1 MNFSENLKN
10 NVQCAKN
17 IFKNN
22 GMIVFRYME
31 NSYDSHTKACI
42 FFCDGLAGGEL
53 LNESIIEPF
62 IKDKNIKNISDKYS
76 YIKNSVISSNE
87 VTNAKTQDDIVTAV
101 FSGDAIM
108 FVDGYATPLIIN
120 VRSPFKR
127 SISEP
132 DTEKTLKGPRDSF
145 GEVILQN
152 TALIMRRIKN
162 KNFRLEKFVLGK
174 DTKTPVIMCYIE
186 NLCDKNT
193 VKNISKKISE
203 ININS
208 LTDINEVAE
217 LIKGRTF
224 SPFKT
229 SDSTQR
235 PDVAVRSLL
244 EGKIILMAD
253 GSPQAVALPFLFTDY
268 FKSPDDY
275 TINFYFAS
283 VSRLIRYVSFFISI
297 YLPALYVC
305 AVKFH
310 KEILPKNLLF
320 SLSEKRASAP
330 FGVTVE
336 VLIFLVFFEIIR
348 EAATRTPS
356 AIGQTMSIVG
366 GLILSETAAS
376 ANIVSTPSIIVIAI
390 AGITS
395 MILPKMAGA
404 TTLFRILFVFFSSFA
419 GLYGLSLGT
428 IILITH
434 ICSVDIF
441 GKAYLN
447 STLPLNKESFADT
460 FLRFPYKILDK
471 KKER

>member
-1 MNFSENLKN
+1 MNFYTSLEKN
-10 NVQCAKN
+10 TEYMKKL
-17 IFKNN
+17 FENN
-22 GMIVFRYME
+22 GMIVYRYME
-31 NSYDSHTKACI
+31 NSFDTSIKACML
-42 FFCDGLAGGEL
+42 FCDGLAGAEL
-53 LNESIIEPF
+53 LNESIVKPF
-62 IKDKNIKNISDKYS
+62 VKAKIPDNIKDKYS
-76 YIKNSVISSNE
+76 YIKNSVVFSNE
-87 VTNAKTQDDIVTAV
+87 VNDAKNENDIVTAV
-101 FSGDAIM
+101 FSGDAVM
-108 FVDGYATPLIIN
+108 FIDGFCTPLIIN

-132 DTEKTLKGPRDSF
+132 DTEKNLKGPRDSF

-162 KNFRLEKFVLGK
+162 ENFRLLKFSLGK
-174 DTKTPVIMCYIE
+174 DTKTPVVMCYIE
-186 NLCDKNT
+186 SLCEKADVEK
-193 VKNISKKISE
+193 IKKRIES
-203 ININS
+203 INVNS
-208 LTDINEVAE
+208 VNDINEVAE
-217 LIKGRTF
+217 LIKGRTYT
-224 SPFKT
+224 PFKT

-235 PDVAVRSLL
+235 PDVAVKKLL
-244 EGKIILMAD
+244 EGKVILMAD
-253 GSPQAVALPFLFTDY
+253 GSPQAVILPFLFTEY

-283 VSRLIRYVSFFISI
+283 ISRIIRWISFFISV
-297 YLPALYVC
+297 YFPAVYVC

-330 FGVTVE
+330 FSVTLE

-356 AIGQTMSIVG
+356 VIGQTMSIVG

-404 TTLFRILFVFFSSFA
+404 TTLLRVIFVVFSAFA

-428 IILITH
+428 ILLTIHL
-434 ICSVDIF
+434 CSVDIL
-441 GKAYLN
+441 GNPYVN
-447 STLPLNKESFADT
+447 STLPLNKKSMKDT

-471 KKER
+471 QKN